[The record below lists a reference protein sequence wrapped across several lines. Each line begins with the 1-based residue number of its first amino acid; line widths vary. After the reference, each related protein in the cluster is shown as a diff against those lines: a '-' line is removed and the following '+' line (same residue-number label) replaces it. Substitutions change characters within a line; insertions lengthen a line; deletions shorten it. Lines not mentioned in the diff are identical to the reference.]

1 MAKVQE
7 LTEADVYGLKVRLAD
22 LDVPPDPPRPKGGRP
37 RKKLDAEQQ
46 HILRVLSM
54 MGANHET
61 IAACMGVTTKLLQRR
76 RYVQL
81 IDRNRRIGHAALLRK
96 GWLLALQGD
105 TQMLRMLLRSEG
117 LVKEPTPALKPGT
130 ETLPTLPLAPVSTQR
145 TTVLVLLPDNQR
157 SGSARPVSL
166 VDVVQQHG
174 LYPIR
179 PDDPELGGE
188 EVPEEETP

>member
-22 LDVPPDPPRPKGGRP
+22 LDVPEEPPAKTGRP
-37 RKKLDAEQQ
+37 RSKLDAEQQ

-54 MGANHET
+54 MGANQET
-61 IAACMGVTTKLLQRR
+61 IAACMGVTTRLLQRR
-76 RYVQL
+76 RYVAL
-81 IDRNRRIGHAALLRK
+81 IERNRRIGHAALLRK

-145 TTVLVLLPDNQR
+145 TTVLVLLPDNGR
-157 SGSARPVSL
+157 GKGTPVSL
-166 VDVVQQHG
+166 VDVVAQHG

-179 PDDPELGGE
+179 PDDPDLGGE
-188 EVPEEETP
+188 EVPEETP

>member
-7 LTEADVYGLKVRLAD
+7 LTEADVYGLKVKLAD

-37 RKKLDAEQQ
+37 RSKLDPEQQ

-54 MGANHET
+54 MGANQET
-61 IAACMGVTTKLLQRR
+61 IAACMGVTTRLLQRR
-76 RYVQL
+76 RYVAL

-117 LVKEPTPALKPGT
+117 LVKDAVPALKLGS
-130 ETLPTLPLAPVSTQR
+130 ETVPTAPLVPVTTQR
-145 TTVLVLLPDNQR
+145 TTVLVLLPDNSR
-157 SGSARPVSL
+157 GPNTKAVSL
-166 VDVVQQHG
+166 VDVVQEHG

-179 PDDPELGGE
+179 EQVEEPDPDLGGE
-188 EVPEEETP
+188 EVP